1 MARSAGEYPVV
12 MQEAGS
18 SLARRG
24 IAVLVL
30 AVAAFVVFK
39 LVIGFVTAILGTVAL
54 VVAVVAII
62 WALRAL

>member
-1 MARSAGEYPVV
+1 

-18 SLARRG
+18 SLARR
-24 IAVLVL
+24 AVALVIL

-39 LVIGFVTAILGTVAL
+39 LVIGFVTAILGTVVL

-62 WALRAL
+62 WALRTL